1 MRLFDQSQESLV
13 RNHLTAG
20 KKCTFIKMIRI
31 VIIVIEIIKI
41 LIIVIKIIMIIVKQI
56 SNLYF
61 PLLWKFTFR
70 SQSVF
75 PSESSPCIISIS
87 IIIIIIRIVIIIIII
102 RIISI
107 SIIISIFCIFSI
119 SIFCISIISTI
130 SAATAL
136 APFHITLAEKGV
148 WAFKQFFKDSFFRL
162 FPALFISTHV
172 NVEAV
177 QFEDLGGGVLVGNE
191 TEDLEIAPVPFHCPD
206 LISR

>member
-41 LIIVIKIIMIIVKQI
+41 LIIVIKMIIIMIIVKQI

-75 PSESSPCIISIS
+75 PSESSPCIIIIS
-87 IIIIIIRIVIIIIII
+87 ICIISIVIIIIST
-102 RIISI
+102 SI
-107 SIIISIFCIFSI
+107 VIIII
-119 SIFCISIISTI
+119 IISTI

-136 APFHITLAEKGV
+136 APFG
-148 WAFKQFFKDSFFRL
+148 
-162 FPALFISTHV
+162 
-172 NVEAV
+172 
-177 QFEDLGGGVLVGNE
+177 
-191 TEDLEIAPVPFHCPD
+191 
-206 LISR
+206 

>member
-13 RNHLTAG
+13 RDHLTAG
-20 KKCTFIKMIRI
+20 KKCSFIKMIRI

-75 PSESSPCIISIS
+75 PSESSPCIIIIS
-87 IIIIIIRIVIIIIII
+87 ICIISIVIIIIST
-102 RIISI
+102 SI
-107 SIIISIFCIFSI
+107 VIIII
-119 SIFCISIISTI
+119 IISTI

>member
-13 RNHLTAG
+13 RDHLTAG
-20 KKCTFIKMIRI
+20 KKCSFIKMIRI

-75 PSESSPCIISIS
+75 PSESSPCIIIIS
-87 IIIIIIRIVIIIIII
+87 ICIISIVIIIIST
-102 RIISI
+102 SI
-107 SIIISIFCIFSI
+107 VIIII
-119 SIFCISIISTI
+119 IISTI

-136 APFHITLAEKGV
+136 APFG
-148 WAFKQFFKDSFFRL
+148 
-162 FPALFISTHV
+162 
-172 NVEAV
+172 
-177 QFEDLGGGVLVGNE
+177 
-191 TEDLEIAPVPFHCPD
+191 
-206 LISR
+206 